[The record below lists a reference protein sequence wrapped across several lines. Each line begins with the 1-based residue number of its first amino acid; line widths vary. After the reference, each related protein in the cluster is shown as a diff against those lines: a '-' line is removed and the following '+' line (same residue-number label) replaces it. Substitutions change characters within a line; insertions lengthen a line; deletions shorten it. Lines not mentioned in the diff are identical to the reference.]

1 MKTSEP
7 PGSLKGARGRPPIE
21 RFARRVKATGRRAMG
36 HLTRRGAI
44 QSYLRSHPVRKL
56 QLGSG
61 SNPLEEW
68 LNTDIRPRRRE
79 RVLLDASRPFPI
91 EDETFDYV
99 FGEHVIEH
107 LTFPEGLS
115 MLRQCHRILRP
126 RGRIRIA
133 TPNLERVA
141 GLFVDPKT
149 AVQRAYIEYVTDHY
163 IGKSTG
169 YRASFVING
178 HFSIFGHRFLY
189 DPETLE
195 MAARE
200 VGFDQCSWW
209 EPGESDDPN
218 LAGLESHGRIV
229 GEEIN
234 RFETLVMEAV
244 RP

>member
-1 MKTSEP
+1 MTRSEP
-7 PGSLKGARGRPPIE
+7 PGSSKRARARPPIE
-21 RFARRVKATGRRAMG
+21 QLTRRVKSTSRRAMG
-36 HLTRRGAI
+36 RLTRRRTI

-56 QLGSG
+56 QIGSG
-61 SNPLEEW
+61 SSLLEEW
-68 LNTDIRPRRRE
+68 LNTDIRPRRHE
-79 RVLLDASRPFPI
+79 RVLLDAARPFPI

-99 FGEHVIEH
+99 FSEHVIEH
-107 LTFPEGLS
+107 LGFPEGLS

-141 GLFVDPKT
+141 SLYANPKT
-149 AVQRAYIEYVTDHY
+149 EVQRAYIEYVTDHY
-163 IGKSTG
+163 IAQSRG

-178 HFSIFGHRFLY
+178 HFAILGHRFLY

-200 VGFDQCSWW
+200 AGFDQFSWW
-209 EPGESDDPN
+209 EPGESGDPN
-218 LAGLESHGRIV
+218 LAGLESHGKIV